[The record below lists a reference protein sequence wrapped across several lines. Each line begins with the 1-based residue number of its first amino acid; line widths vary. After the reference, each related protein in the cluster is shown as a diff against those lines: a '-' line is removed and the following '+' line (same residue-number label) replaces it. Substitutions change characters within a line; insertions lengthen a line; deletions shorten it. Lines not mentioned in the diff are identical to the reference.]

1 MSAFAVR
8 WAGLASRA
16 PHRCNRTRGD
26 KGARASGFP
35 RGSRGHEPISIP
47 EAGCDAYPCC
57 EPSSRTVCPKHLLI
71 SLYHGV
77 RTSKTPCE
85 RQTRNESPRRRHDS
99 TFVYR
104 GSQALE
110 GATRVPAR
118 PHASTVVIGESGSR
132 FARRTASHDANRVR
146 SASAPSPAGLGL
158 AFDSAFRHPGSS
170 TSSVARAVRS
180 GGSEVGGRGGTGT
193 STARPRRRRDETARR
208 AAARA
213 RDAVRRGV
221 LLGASPKYS
230 YADRFR
236 ICRKL
241 IAQTRYC
248 RFVRS

>member
-104 GSQALE
+104 GRDP
-110 GATRVPAR
+110 GPGTPTRVDRRDRRKRFAVRATDAPRATTRTGSDRHR
-118 PHASTVVIGESGSR
+118 PPRPPGSGSHSIPLSGIR
-132 FARRTASHDANRVR
+132 GAQHPAWRVR
-146 SASAPSPAGLGL
+146 SGRGGLG
-158 AFDSAFRHPGSS
+158 
-170 TSSVARAVRS
+170 V
-180 GGSEVGGRGGTGT
+180 VGGRGGTGT

-230 YADRFR
+230 SRIGF